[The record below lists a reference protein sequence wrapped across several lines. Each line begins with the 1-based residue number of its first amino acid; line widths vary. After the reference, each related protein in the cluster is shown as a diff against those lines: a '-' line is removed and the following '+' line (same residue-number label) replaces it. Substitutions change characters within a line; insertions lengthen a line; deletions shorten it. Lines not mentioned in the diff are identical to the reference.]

1 MAVGLHQLQPA
12 VGSRSHDKRVG
23 RGNASGHGTYS
34 TRGQKGQRARSGGR
48 GGLKI
53 KGIKL
58 MIRNLPKYKG
68 FKSLK
73 DKPEIVNLTLLE
85 KNFNNGGQVSPL
97 TLYRA
102 KLIDHPSSAV
112 KILADG
118 VLTKKLTVMD
128 CQVSAKARQLI
139 EQAGGK
145 V

>member
-12 VGSRSHDKRVG
+12 AGSRSHDKRVG

-48 GGLKI
+48 GGLKT
-53 KGIKL
+53 KAIKL
-58 MIRNLPKYKG
+58 MIQNLPKYKG

-73 DKPEIVNLTLLE
+73 DKPEVINLSLFE
-85 KNFNNGGQVSPL
+85 KHFKTGDKVSPL
-97 TLYRA
+97 SLYRA
-102 KLIDHPSSAV
+102 KLINHRASQV

-118 VLTKKLTVMD
+118 ELTKKLEIVD
-128 CQVSAKARQLI
+128 CQTSAKARELI
-139 EQAGGK
+139 EKVGGK